1 MAKAKKKEALSLEEK
16 LKNAL
21 VPVDEQPYE
30 VPENW
35 CFFRFTSL
43 IDIEGGTQ
51 PPKSHFVSEPLEGY
65 VRLVQIRDFASDKYI
80 VYVPDTKK
88 LRKFNKNDIM
98 IARYGA
104 SIGRICTGLE
114 GAYNVALAKTIF
126 SEKVLNREYVYWMLQ
141 SETFQN
147 PLTSISRSAQAGF
160 NKEDLYGFIMPLPPL
175 AEQQRIV
182 EQIESL
188 FAKLDEAKEKVLEAI
203 TSSQHRKDTLLHK
216 AFEGELTR
224 CWREKNNVVSEN
236 NYYLFDEC
244 ILKMQN
250 GLAKR
255 NGSTGKEFAV
265 IRLANLSADGFI
277 TEDMRMILLDE
288 KEQENYRLYADDVVM
303 IRVNGSKDNVARQI
317 CVESDTEW
325 AFCDH
330 IIRIRYDEAKVLP
343 RFMVYFSKSQ
353 YYCNYIADNMVSS
366 AGQNTISRKGMSNLT
381 VPNFMLEEQQE
392 IIKILDKLWKSEDEI
407 QIKAEQVVEQID
419 LMKKSILAKAFRG
432 ELGTNNPDEESAVEL
447 LKKIITEE

>member
-1 MAKAKKKEALSLEEK
+1 MQELTLGEVAEYINGRAFKPDEWEESGKPIIRIQNITQTSSECNRTTKEYDAKYLVKDGDLLFAWSASL
-16 LKNAL
+16 
-21 VPVDEQPYE
+21 
-30 VPENW
+30 
-35 CFFRFTSL
+35 
-43 IDIEGGTQ
+43 
-51 PPKSHFVSEPLEGY
+51 
-65 VRLVQIRDFASDKYI
+65 
-80 VYVPDTKK
+80 
-88 LRKFNKNDIM
+88 
-98 IARYGA
+98 GA
-104 SIGRICTGLE
+104 HIWHGEDGWL
-114 GAYNVALAKTIF
+114 NQHIF
-126 SEKVLNREYVYWMLQ
+126 KVLPNEKVTKEYLYYYLLYVVNELYSKTHGTGMVHITLKPFKQTKIPVY
-141 SETFQN
+141 
-147 PLTSISRSAQAGF
+147 SIR
-160 NKEDLYGFIMPLPPL
+160 
-175 AEQQRIV
+175 EQQRIV

-236 NYYLFDEC
+236 NYYSFDEC

-353 YYCNYIADNMVSS
+353 YYRNYIADNMVSS

-381 VPNFMLEEQQE
+381 VPNFMLEEQEE

-407 QIKAEQVVEQID
+407 QVKAEQVVEQID